1 MLGVI
6 ITGHGRFASGLLQ
19 GVEQVVGEQ
28 LQCCAVDFP
37 EGVSHGELRCL
48 LEQACA
54 SCDSGE
60 GVVILSD
67 LLGGSPFRVAAVL
80 AKQHQDYQVITG
92 TNMQLAAEMML
103 EREGITPQRF
113 RDMALKC
120 GQRGI
125 TSLWHEEQKQC
136 TQKQNDGVGSDG
148 I

>member
-1 MLGVI
+1 MLGLV

-28 LQCCAVDFP
+28 SQCCAVDFP
-37 EGVSHGELRCL
+37 EGVSTSELMIL

-54 SCDSGE
+54 ACDSGE

-67 LLGGSPFRVAAVL
+67 LLGGSRFRQAAVI
-80 AKQHQDYQVITG
+80 AKQHPDYQVITG

-103 EREGITPQRF
+103 EREGMNSQDF
-113 RDMALKC
+113 RDMALEC
-120 GQRGI
+120 GRRGV
-125 TSLWHEEQKQC
+125 TSLWHEEQKCNQ
-136 TQKQNDGVGSDG
+136 QQNNSVSLDG